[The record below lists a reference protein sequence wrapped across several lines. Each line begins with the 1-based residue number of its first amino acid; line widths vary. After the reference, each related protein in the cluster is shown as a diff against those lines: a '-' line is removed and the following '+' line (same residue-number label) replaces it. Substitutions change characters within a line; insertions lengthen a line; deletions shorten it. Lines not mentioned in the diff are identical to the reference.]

1 MNYTTE
7 NNIDFFSELYKSLDI
22 DNDQNK
28 TDEDLE
34 CCLITN
40 DLLIDHFVT
49 MKCGHKFNYVPLY
62 KDLLNHKKIFNNME
76 SSNSFLK
83 KNEIRCPYCR
93 KKQNELL
100 PYHKELGVKR
110 INGVNNYYTYVVP
123 VDDNDNDKKCQFL
136 IENELF
142 NTTIP
147 ENETT
152 NPKFVKCNKFTYI
165 KCNFTKYNDTN
176 CYCYTHKPIV
186 LNKYKLEEDDK
197 KQKIKDEKQ
206 KIKDEKQKLKDE
218 KQKIKDENQKIKD
231 EKQKLK
237 DEIQKINDEKQ
248 KLKDKLKEEKQ
259 KLKEEKQKLKQ
270 EKQKKLKG
278 DKDEIIHIPD
288 ENIIMSDDTINNK

>member
-7 NNIDFFSELYKSLDI
+7 DNIDFFSELYKSLDI

-28 TDEDLE
+28 TDEDLQ

-100 PYHKELGVKR
+100 PYYKELGLKR

-142 NTTIP
+142 NTTIS

-165 KCNFTKYNDTN
+165 KSNFTKYNDTN

-206 KIKDEKQKLKDE
+206 KIRDEKQKIKDE

-231 EKQKLK
+231 EKQKIKDEKQKIKDEKQKLK
-237 DEIQKINDEKQ
+237 DEIQKIKDEKQ

-259 KLKEEKQKLKQ
+259 KKLKS
-270 EKQKKLKG
+270 G
-278 DKDEIIHIPD
+278 KDEIIHIPD
-288 ENIIMSDDTINNK
+288 ENIIMSNNK

>member
-7 NNIDFFSELYKSLDI
+7 DNIDFFSELYKSLDI

-28 TDEDLE
+28 TDEDLQ

-100 PYHKELGVKR
+100 PYYKELGLKR

-142 NTTIP
+142 NTTIS

-165 KCNFTKYNDTN
+165 KSNFTKYNDTN

-206 KIKDEKQKLKDE
+206 KIRDEKQKIKDE

-231 EKQKLK
+231 EKQKIKDEKQKLK
-237 DEIQKINDEKQ
+237 DEIQKIKDEKQ

-259 KLKEEKQKLKQ
+259 KKLKS
-270 EKQKKLKG
+270 G
-278 DKDEIIHIPD
+278 KDEIIHIPD
-288 ENIIMSDDTINNK
+288 ENIIMSNNK